1 MGSAIARECDGG
13 IYLHAGPEVSVA
25 ATKSFTC
32 TAAALALLALYLGR
46 IRDLS
51 PAEGSRIVD
60 ALLKLPD
67 QVADA
72 IQCESQVAALAA
84 RYAEH
89 DSMLF
94 IGRVRGWPVAREGAQ
109 KLKEVSYV
117 HAEAYQASELK
128 HGPLA
133 LVGPSVP
140 TVAVVG
146 DDELFEKNL
155 ATMAEI
161 KARRGPILAIT
172 HHDVPAELADDV
184 VSVPKSERELDGIL
198 LSIPLQLLAY
208 YAAIARGNEV
218 DRPRNLAKSVTVE

>member
-1 MGSAIARECDGG
+1 M
-13 IYLHAGPEVSVA
+13 
-25 ATKSFTC
+25 
-32 TAAALALLALYLGR
+32 
-46 IRDLS
+46 
-51 PAEGSRIVD
+51 
-60 ALLKLPD
+60 
-67 QVADA
+67 
-72 IQCESQVAALAA
+72 
-84 RYAEH
+84 
-89 DSMLF
+89 
-94 IGRVRGWPVAREGAQ
+94 
-109 KLKEVSYV
+109 
-117 HAEAYQASELK
+117 
-128 HGPLA
+128 
-133 LVGPSVP
+133 GPSVP